1 MKEVKIVQHAFLMK
15 YAGLNLYGLSLNFIG
30 IFQRILELGKYADKY
45 GGYHLSQPDSTI
57 CFFKRANPPVAKRK
71 A

>member
-45 GGYHLSQPDSTI
+45 GGYQSET
-57 CFFKRANPPVAKRK
+57 R
-71 A
+71 